1 MQLVGIDLAWHC
13 DKHPTAIA
21 LGALDNGVLSVVSV
35 EASVLSVDEI
45 VQRIDLASKVA
56 GAVTGIAIDASLIIP
71 NRSGQRACETAI
83 SKHYGARGAGCH
95 ASNTTLY
102 PAADSV
108 ALSRRLESSGF
119 AHLNGAKWQ
128 IECYPHPA
136 IIEIFGLARRLR
148 YKKGRVAD
156 RKVGQKVLAGLVS
169 GLSDNTVLPL
179 RIDSNVRK
187 PLDGEHIESLRGR
200 ALKSNEDTLD
210 AVICLYIAG
219 LYAIK
224 APGRVFGTVQD
235 GYIWVPQAG

>member
-1 MQLVGIDLAWHC
+1 MQLVGIDLAWRC

-21 LGALDNGVLSVVSV
+21 LGVLDNGVLSVASV
-35 EASVLSVDEI
+35 ETSVFSVDEI
-45 VQRIDLASKVA
+45 VQRIDSVDSV
-56 GAVTGIAIDASLIIP
+56 GTVTGIAIDASLIIP

-108 ALSRRLESSGF
+108 ALSRRLESHGF

-136 IIEIFGLARRLR
+136 IIEIFGLVRRLR

-156 RKVGQKVLAGLVS
+156 RKAGQKVLAGLIL

-179 RIDSNVRK
+179 RVDANVRK
-187 PLDGEHIESLRGR
+187 LLGGEYIESLRGR

-224 APGRVFGTVQD
+224 APGRFFGTVQD
-235 GYIWVPQAG
+235 GYIWVPQAD